1 MPLIEK
7 NIYILFSIVVL
18 AVIALFYVVLFK
30 NEKGMGLLPL
40 AGLAFGLILAG
51 MFYCENRFV
60 DYGFIGA
67 GVVLA
72 IADAIIKM
80 RK

>member
-1 MPLIEK
+1 
-7 NIYILFSIVVL
+7 
-18 AVIALFYVVLFK
+18 
-30 NEKGMGLLPL
+30 MGLLPL

-51 MFYCENRFV
+51 MFYRENRFV